1 MCEVDKDNKVR
12 ELFKL
17 FFGDK
22 NIYGRDVYIYGVD
35 MIPDRLD
42 DLLKDEY
49 EIEDEDELLLAF
61 YDKQGFVLTTKGFYW
76 KDVYN
81 DNNMWELEDIYD
93 VNSAKRIL
101 ANVIYFVGN
110 SNNVSEDVYLTGID
124 NVYEF
129 IFAFTGFIRKLA
141 GNEKEDMNMIDKIA
155 EACLSAP
162 LEKATAC
169 VYGNPI
175 KNNNSKLN
183 KVKTYFG
190 IPEDEK
196 IFIIL
201 DSTILGNGKSGF
213 AIGTDGIYY
222 CQSNKCGKITWNDLK
237 NKTIK
242 KGFSSIKIGELDFV
256 CNAGIEQTSL
266 YAILRNIKSVV
277 NFIDEKEV
285 KSQDNHEKYV
295 GDNYNNTE
303 SEITIKESSPN
314 DVRLVAEKYFSD
326 DVFGEKIFLFDKNY
340 DRDAVKYI
348 TRHYSLETME
358 DPLLIF
364 NYKGDHEQGFL
375 ITTRRIIWKY
385 RGLSGEWNIKDI
397 GAVDSAKFMS
407 YIDSMMLID
416 KNLSRYSS
424 NIVLTYIPD
433 PELFIFRFALFV
445 SELVPEFCDN
455 SRLATIL
462 KYAACSNSKVSSC
475 GITWKKINPPKYY
488 QEQDDKQRA
497 YIRDYEKRIRA
508 SLFIGEDETLYGA
521 NVTNNKGSNSYAFT
535 EYGVYYKNSND
546 NGRLDWN
553 EFKNST
559 IKILDNNNI
568 SIGNIILE
576 VDGSIRDYYK
586 LLSNLQDAV
595 KWNWN
600 EVFEIAKTKPNI
612 SVNKKFILDSIPQQ
626 IVNKYEEDIDGI
638 SPDVDPIKFNGGRS
652 VRIDKQ
658 VVAFREA
665 INIDAKKNVFLI
677 VPGGIFGNYGKKSKG
692 FAIAEDGFYYRN
704 DLGNVGVISWE
715 KYLEQKI
722 YLDIYLYVGE
732 NGFNVSSAFKQHII
746 NLLKA
751 LQKYI
756 AENTNSTICHDILPK
771 DDNEKKIAHNKTIT
785 DNENL
790 DGKEITIKKNV
801 LEESGKE
808 TEHVTKISSTIVNK
822 VDDNGEKIIA
832 VEQPVAVE
840 PVKINQKE
848 QVTKNQKQIEEQNIE
863 NRDVNKI
870 VEDRVNKNQK
880 QPTQNVTDQDDD
892 DRIRREEILMTL
904 AEKIERKNTIGV
916 VSLILS
922 IIGLVT
928 TFIVVGIVPDVI
940 SLILS
945 VVALSKKGKKKKAA
959 TAGLIISLI
968 GTAIW
973 IAEAVI
979 LGL

>member
-76 KDVYN
+76 KDVYD

-101 ANVIYFVGN
+101 ANVIYFVGH

-407 YIDSMMLID
+407 YIDS
-416 KNLSRYSS
+416 
-424 NIVLTYIPD
+424 
-433 PELFIFRFALFV
+433 
-445 SELVPEFCDN
+445 
-455 SRLATIL
+455 
-462 KYAACSNSKVSSC
+462 
-475 GITWKKINPPKYY
+475 
-488 QEQDDKQRA
+488 
-497 YIRDYEKRIRA
+497 
-508 SLFIGEDETLYGA
+508 
-521 NVTNNKGSNSYAFT
+521 
-535 EYGVYYKNSND
+535 
-546 NGRLDWN
+546 
-553 EFKNST
+553 
-559 IKILDNNNI
+559 
-568 SIGNIILE
+568 
-576 VDGSIRDYYK
+576 
-586 LLSNLQDAV
+586 
-595 KWNWN
+595 
-600 EVFEIAKTKPNI
+600 
-612 SVNKKFILDSIPQQ
+612 
-626 IVNKYEEDIDGI
+626 
-638 SPDVDPIKFNGGRS
+638 
-652 VRIDKQ
+652 
-658 VVAFREA
+658 
-665 INIDAKKNVFLI
+665 
-677 VPGGIFGNYGKKSKG
+677 
-692 FAIAEDGFYYRN
+692 
-704 DLGNVGVISWE
+704 
-715 KYLEQKI
+715 
-722 YLDIYLYVGE
+722 
-732 NGFNVSSAFKQHII
+732 
-746 NLLKA
+746 
-751 LQKYI
+751 
-756 AENTNSTICHDILPK
+756 
-771 DDNEKKIAHNKTIT
+771 IAHNKTIT

-808 TEHVTKISSTIVNK
+808 TEHVTMISSTIVNK

-928 TFIVVGIVPDVI
+928 TFIVVGIVPYVI